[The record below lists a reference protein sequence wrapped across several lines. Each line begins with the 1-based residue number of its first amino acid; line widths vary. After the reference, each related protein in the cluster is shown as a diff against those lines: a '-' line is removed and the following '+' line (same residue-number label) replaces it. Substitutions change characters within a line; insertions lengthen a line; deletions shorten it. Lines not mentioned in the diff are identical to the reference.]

1 MKKQFITH
9 ALLLAVSMLTAV
21 SAKADAQLTF
31 FSRGGNLVFDVNGTT
46 ALDSNF
52 KGQIYAG
59 LSSGS
64 LIAFSP
70 ISQFGFV
77 GGSPNPTFNGS
88 IVEGATITLSGVNP
102 GAGFYQL
109 KAWQSSAGS
118 SFEAASLVAGAKV
131 GSSAITAITFG
142 GTPIGGSGIGT
153 PGPNTDTFASFSLT
167 TVAVPEPA
175 TLALGLFGAA
185 GLLFRR
191 RK

>member
-31 FSRGGNLVFDVNGTT
+31 FSLGGNLVFDVNGTT

-142 GTPIGGSGIGT
+142 GTPIGGSGTGT

>member
-9 ALLLAVSMLTAV
+9 ALLLAVSMLSAI

-31 FSRGGNLVFDVNGTT
+31 LTAGGNLVFDVDGTT

-59 LSSGS
+59 TSSGS
-64 LIAFSP
+64 LTAYTPIA
-70 ISQFGFV
+70 QFGFA
-77 GGSPNPTFNGS
+77 GGSPNAGFNGF
-88 IVEGATITLSGVNP
+88 IVDGSTINLTGVNP

-118 SFEAASLVAGAKV
+118 SFEAASIVAGAKV

-142 GTPIGGSGIGT
+142 GTPVGGGTGT
-153 PGPNTDTFASFSLT
+153 PGPNTSTFASFSLT

>member
-1 MKKQFITH
+1 MKKIISH
-9 ALLLAVSMLTAV
+9 ACLLSVLVFSAV

-31 FSRGGNLVFDVNGTT
+31 FTFGGGTVFDVNGTT

-59 LSSGS
+59 TSAGS
-64 LIAFSP
+64 LTAYSP
-70 ISQFGFV
+70 IAQFGFV
-77 GGSPNPTFNGS
+77 GGNANASFNGFIADGS
-88 IVEGATITLSGVNP
+88 TITLTGLNP

-118 SFEAASLVAGAKV
+118 TFEAASLVAGAKV
-131 GSSAITAITFG
+131 GSSAVTAITFG
-142 GTPIGGSGIGT
+142 GTPVGGGTGT
-153 PGPNTDTFASFSLT
+153 PGPNTSTFASFSLS

-175 TLALGLFGAA
+175 TIALGLFGAA
-185 GLLFRR
+185 GLFIRR